1 MFIFHFKCCGWKLRK
16 PLLWNLYKWPE
27 LFSFNY
33 TQKFGEEWVGA
44 RFSVLGDTLGWV
56 VEKADWISRYFVCVC
71 SIKLR
76 SDGCIFCI
84 KIVWRLFNS
93 HSPYIFRFKKRLRFC
108 CYCGTSLNDE
118 LRHNGKSNLFAF
130 WIINFFALGAGYI
143 KCEKFVTVLVRRLFF
158 FIVRFSRIAGKGF

>member
-1 MFIFHFKCCGWKLRK
+1 MVKYSIEGVAILYYQRGGNCWKDSLKELSLLLTFLPIQVIPLHMRFILD
-16 PLLWNLYKWPE
+16 WNA
-27 LFSFNY
+27 
-33 TQKFGEEWVGA
+33 GVGA
-44 RFSVLGDTLGWV
+44 RFSVLGDALGWV

-143 KCEKFVTVLVRRLFF
+143 NAKNL
-158 FIVRFSRIAGKGF
+158 